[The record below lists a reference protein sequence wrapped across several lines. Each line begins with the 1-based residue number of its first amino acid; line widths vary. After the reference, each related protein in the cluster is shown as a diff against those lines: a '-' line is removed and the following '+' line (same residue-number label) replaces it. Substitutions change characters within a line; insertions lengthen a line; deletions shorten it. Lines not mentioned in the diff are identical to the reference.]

1 MIQII
6 FRDFMYII
14 FAVPSCF
21 PFNLL
26 FRWKI
31 VTMYSQLKELR
42 FIHCS
47 KSKFKS
53 KFIYKLKAL
62 NTTKTQASPLFYVQ
76 STWFDHFWW
85 FNLQCILLNSDNLK
99 RNCMSEWNCLTNVPE
114 LQGLPPLHCRHP
126 RFRFLRSNHRHKK
139 SRLRRQRHLHFKN
152 AKFEFKSKFDHTV
165 V

>member
-31 VTMYSQLKELR
+31 VTRYLQLKELR
-42 FIHCS
+42 YIHCS

-53 KFIYKLKAL
+53 KFKAF
-62 NTTKTQASPLFYVQ
+62 NTTKNRLFIYLCVVNLF
-76 STWFDHFWW
+76 SW
-85 FNLQCILLNSDNLK
+85 FNLQCILLNSRNLK
-99 RNCMSEWNCLTNVPE
+99 RNCISSLNCLTNVPE
-114 LQGLPPLHCRHP
+114 LQGLPPLRCRCRHP

-139 SRLRRQRHLHFKN
+139 SRLRRQRHLQFEN